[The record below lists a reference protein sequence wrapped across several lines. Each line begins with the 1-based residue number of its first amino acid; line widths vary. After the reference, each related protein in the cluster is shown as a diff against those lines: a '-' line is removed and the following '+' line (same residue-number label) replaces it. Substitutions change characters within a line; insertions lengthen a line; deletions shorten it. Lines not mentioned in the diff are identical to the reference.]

1 MQRVN
6 QLSRIECDLSRS
18 AALKELERSYWAAQN
33 TGAPKAP
40 QTASLS
46 KPLKTNFQ
54 NCSNVKTQNSK
65 YQNQYWSI
73 LVNISKNVRR
83 LRKPKLDSYA
93 FSIFKSWDRSSR
105 KVSQILFANSAN
117 SQFEKLVLFFCFAF
131 YLIIL
136 ETSLQINFLL
146 VPWINEVKIIYLDY
160 WIH

>member
-1 MQRVN
+1 MRSQPLSSVKGARAFL
-6 QLSRIECDLSRS
+6 LSRPEHWSPQSSSNCFTLETSQNKFPKL
-18 AALKELERSYWAAQN
+18 LKR
-33 TGAPKAP
+33 
-40 QTASLS
+40 
-46 KPLKTNFQ
+46 
-54 NCSNVKTQNSK
+54 QNSK

-146 VPWINEVKIIYLDY
+146 VP
-160 WIH
+160 